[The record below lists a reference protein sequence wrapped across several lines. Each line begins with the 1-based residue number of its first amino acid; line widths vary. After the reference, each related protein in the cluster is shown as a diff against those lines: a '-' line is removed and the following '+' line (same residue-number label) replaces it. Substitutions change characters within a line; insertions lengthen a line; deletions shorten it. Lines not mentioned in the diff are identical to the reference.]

1 MMSEQIIA
9 TTYTDPAVNAI
20 RTQVAANDDGIPY
33 LLLPVKIETRF
44 MRVDRPVSKPDRF
57 GEILTDLTNLD
68 AYIKVSPTKLP
79 LQEVSGRYNKIV
91 AMAKSVEVKA
101 GTIESLDANSK
112 GTLLAKINLLIQG
125 NQSLG
130 AATAKIPSLDAA
142 NIIKLRAFRNDA
154 DTSLK
159 TTLSI
164 ITKLQTPTPGADTFL
179 RPLQAIVTA
188 LTNLAGNSIVSATT
202 RLEKRQA
209 FTFIDEQQATIT
221 ARMKDMQQVIASNT
235 EVTAAQIKQLS
246 ALAAQLQ
253 PLGKK
258 TLASLKKLP
267 SKYMSAAYITLQEDI
282 LKKLD
287 ALQQQI
293 ETRFKPKLQVMQEIQ
308 KINASTL
315 LTEINNFHSV
325 VQTSNKTAFKTYD
338 EVIAKRKIVYKH
350 LNTLVT
356 DSEKVIVG
364 TEDDLSIIKKSWD
377 AADTAL
383 AKLVASIGNFAT
395 ATEAQKTELNKTVEQ
410 VNNVY
415 RKQLSNM
422 KSKKTTTVVRLNNKN
437 LDKAITAYQSSM
449 QKMEDLNSKIQKT
462 KKPSASLTKNAE
474 DFHHY
479 VTEVF
484 PYLRF
489 LPRHAHTNLVKASEQ
504 LQKNMSRLKKKSAP
518 KKSGA
523 KKSASKAAPKP
534 GATDKVHELLQL
546 SQKTG
551 IAAAKKKVTVVERP
565 PLVLATPTITRDE
578 LWVRIYPDDIAVHTH
593 EALLTQ
599 AEVDAGKAYW
609 LEIWSAGDDADL
621 KLAAWRAITASFG
634 SQRAAWIVRTMEPKA
649 TSIPVK
655 DTLLE
660 NAKAWAAI
668 NKLLDQL
675 YTILNKPVA
684 LNTMNATLGDASPV
698 LKNALAGLNKI
709 QQQDEASLLKLQ
721 QKLLQLQSLL
731 QQYVKATQK
740 ITANPTGTT
749 AQLLQSLKELLQT
762 FNSLTQKFQTIDKK
776 TANEI
781 AGSVNTATTFPDV
794 QVKDSSWTQ
803 VPHSR
808 VMPDKFVVITIRDGV
823 YRHIQV
829 TETIPANIAVGIH
842 PSMMS
847 DGAFTYDEDKNLIV
861 DDAIKWLTDFN
872 AAVAKGMALY
882 IALEDGDVANGFD
895 KVFVLGVK
903 STNAID
909 TQKLVEDLID
919 NHHYI
924 PEGAS
929 FLPIGTATNNTES
942 GSAGY
947 RKIEEDDALSFAVE
961 RNNELPVTTTLD
973 PAFPTDGERLA
984 NSLGINSTILQ
995 NLDYSNRTE
1004 ISEALIVNKA
1014 LSPGTIA
1021 NFMEEAL
1028 DSVFNRD
1035 NIQRTQDFFN
1045 NYVTARGF
1053 LPSLRTGTQP
1063 YGILPVSAL
1072 SRFSITANDA
1082 NIPLLTKED
1091 FDHPATIQTELQTR
1105 FEIRLKQLL
1114 TLLDTLW
1121 TDIRN
1126 NKVKYAGNTDPADPQ
1141 AHFMTMLGLDA
1152 VSDEYFYRYGVNVA
1166 SRQGNEAININFDS
1180 NDPWSPAK
1188 VADTFGSQVFSGYF
1202 FKSDEFPDEQS
1213 PVADPTQQA
1222 VAKWNRI
1229 NQQFGKARVF
1239 TMRALQDQSQI
1250 LGDKIDNTTLS
1261 DVINPAPDPN
1271 AGSAEDQLEAR
1282 KQLPYFIDWL
1292 LDQNPWDVHAENKFA
1307 TAGNSGVTD
1316 GMPSKSLLFM
1326 LLRHAVLSSYAETIL
1341 KILEFEGLTDQVT
1354 IKKMGSAGYYYQRF
1368 AASFSYVTK
1377 WTYLFS
1383 KIAKLDGVLGFKM
1396 ETTNPFFIYMNNL
1409 GGSSNGFLNRYISPE
1424 STGLFNG
1431 YVNHAQHQPF
1441 MDALNDT
1448 KNAVRKLKD
1457 IPTLRLEALLRE
1469 HLDLCTYRLDAWRL
1483 GLVNKRL
1490 KDNRATK
1497 ANGIFL
1503 GAYGWVEDLRKG
1515 GERTPAQNIP
1525 PELFQ
1530 TADEPVFTDA
1540 DNLGF
1545 IHTPSLNHAVT
1556 AAILRAGFHA
1566 NQATD
1571 EVDNLLAVNLSSER
1585 VRMAL
1590 NLLNGI
1596 RSGQETGA
1604 LLGYQFE
1611 RGLHERYL
1619 HIPLELDE
1627 YIYDFRDE
1635 FPLTLPVDVTVAPEE
1650 VSLTQVVNGLELL
1663 ETAQEFVESK
1673 GGPVNAGDNLYQ
1685 SLKSFEA
1692 DWWTSLG
1699 NSNIS
1704 SASAAKRDAML
1715 KEIDRMADAFDALGD
1730 LCVSESIYQ
1739 VTKGNYVR
1747 SSSIMDKLAKGDVPF
1762 EIEFADTPRTGTI
1775 ITHKAGLFIE
1785 TIEGID
1791 QPLAASGAGSIPI
1804 SGAAL
1809 TTAIN
1814 NADARPNLWNA
1825 DFTPGALA
1833 EPGLN
1838 KWVGSMIGDPSKIKC
1853 LVQYAIENTTVSATV
1868 TIADL
1873 AVQALDVLHLFGT
1886 GPLDGGAALNA
1897 RVAAYARKNATLP
1910 ADFTG
1915 TADDLV
1921 IDIQYTARDVGWSD
1935 DDYSFYEKA
1944 GYIQSIRELITN
1956 SGALAADALLIPGIE
1971 EVPDAE
1977 VRNFQPDELHIR
1989 VSNLAARLQIV
2000 LNAFNDFFNNQLSL
2014 QNATGHVFTNPEI
2027 DSLRSLLNEAA
2038 AFTVPGTLPDTVV
2051 SYSDVVGMALIN
2063 AADGAAKAIS
2073 ARLDQA
2079 NPDIATGANTTLA
2092 PEVRV
2097 NALGEAAKK
2106 IMGRAFIVLPHFKLR
2121 NATDLQTQ
2129 NNLDTSKGLLKQ
2141 ASEFAIEEWSQGVA
2155 RVRQRLAVL
2164 DTIEMWA
2171 DNFGITFPAKKPF
2184 QFPFTTASDGS
2195 SVDPWLGVE
2204 FPAGYVPTEDK
2215 LSLVLI
2221 NADIPLAASDKN
2233 VCGILLD
2240 EWVEIIPNAAEKT
2253 GITFNYDQPDAKAPN
2268 TLLLAVTPQ
2277 QTGSWS
2283 WDDLVETLNDT
2294 LEMAKNRAVEPE
2306 HLEDTVFGQILPALL
2321 TEVVPPQ
2328 LLPDGSDNSADAQDN
2343 PLGLQVVTDFG
2354 VVNDTYVPE
2363 EA

>member
-1 MMSEQIIA
+1 MSEPIIA
-9 TTYTDPAVNAI
+9 TTYTDPAINAI
-20 RTQVAANDDGIPY
+20 RTQVAGNDDGIPY

-44 MRVDRPVSKPDRF
+44 MKVDRPITKPDKF
-57 GEILTDLTNLD
+57 GEILIDLNNLD
-68 AYIKVSPTKLP
+68 AYIKFIPGKLP
-79 LQEVSGRYNKIV
+79 LHEVSGRYNKIV
-91 AMAKSVEVKA
+91 AMSKSIESKA
-101 GTIESLDANSK
+101 ATIESLDGASK
-112 GTLLAKINLLIQG
+112 ETLIGKIKLIITQ
-125 NQSLG
+125 NQALG
-130 AATAKIPSLDAA
+130 AATAKMPSLEAA
-142 NIIKLRAFRNDA
+142 SIVRLRTNRNDTDA
-154 DTSLK
+154 SLK
-159 TTLSI
+159 TTLSALTGLQPPTQGTDSFLLPLKAI
-164 ITKLQTPTPGADTFL
+164 ITG
-179 RPLQAIVTA
+179 
-188 LTNLAGNSIVSATT
+188 LTNLSGNKIITAAS

-209 FTFIDEQQATIT
+209 FSFINEQQAALT
-221 ARMKDMQQVIASNT
+221 ARMKDMQLIIASNT
-235 EVTAAQIKQLS
+235 AATAAQIKQLS
-246 ALAAQLQ
+246 ALSAQLP
-253 PLGKK
+253 PLAKK
-258 TLASLKKLP
+258 TLANLKKLP
-267 SKYMSAAYITLQEDI
+267 SKYMSAAFITVQEGI
-282 LKKLD
+282 VKKL
-287 ALQQQI
+287 AVLQDQI
-293 ETRFKPKLQVMQEIQ
+293 DNRFKPKLQVMQEIQ
-308 KINASTL
+308 KINAATL
-315 LTEINNFHSV
+315 LTEINNLHSV
-325 VQTSNKTAFKTYD
+325 LQTANAGTLKKYN
-338 EVIAKRKIVYKH
+338 EVIAKRKAVYKH
-350 LNTLVT
+350 LNTLVK
-356 DSEKVIVG
+356 DSQKVIIG
-364 TEDDLSIIKKSWD
+364 TEDELKLIRKSWD

-383 AKLVASIGNFAT
+383 DKMIAGINNFTTASDT
-395 ATEAQKTELNKTVEQ
+395 QKKELDKTVEQ

-422 KSKKTTTVVRLNNKN
+422 KSQKAPGVVRLNNKN
-437 LDKAITAYQSSM
+437 LDKAITAYNSSM
-449 QKMEDLNSKIQKT
+449 QKMKVLNDKVQKT
-462 KKPSASLTKNAE
+462 KKTSSSLTKNAE
-474 DFHHY
+474 NFHQY
-479 VTEVF
+479 VNEVF

-489 LPRHAHTNLVKASEQ
+489 LPKHAHANLVKAAEE
-504 LQKNMSRLKKKSAP
+504 LEKNMSSVKKKT
-518 KKSGA
+518 GA
-523 KKSASKAAPKP
+523 KKSAAKTTPKADAVEK
-534 GATDKVHELLQL
+534 AHTLLQL

-551 IAAAKKKVTVVERP
+551 IVAARKSVTVEDRP

-578 LWVRIYPDDIAVHTH
+578 LWVRVYPDDIAVHTH

-609 LEIWSAGDDADL
+609 LEIWAAAEDADV
-621 KLAAWRAITASFG
+621 KLASWRAITASFG
-634 SQRAAWIVRTMEPKA
+634 PQRAAWIVRTMEPKA
-649 TSIPVK
+649 ADTPVK
-655 DTLLE
+655 DVLLQ
-660 NAKAWAAI
+660 NAKAWQEI
-668 NKLLDQL
+668 NKLLAQL
-675 YTILNKPVA
+675 YSILNKPIG
-684 LNTMNATLGDASPV
+684 LNTMGATLAEAFPV
-698 LKNALAGLNKI
+698 LRNTLSALNKV
-709 QQQDEASLLKLQ
+709 QKQDVNKLLKVQ
-721 QKLLQLQSLL
+721 QIIMQLKALL
-731 QQYVKATQK
+731 QQYIKATEK
-740 ITANPTGTT
+740 ISRGATGD
-749 AQLLQSLKELLQT
+749 AAQVLQLLKEVLQT
-762 FNSLTQKFQTIDKK
+762 FNALTQKFQTIDKATTK
-776 TANEI
+776 EI
-781 AGSVNTATTFPDV
+781 AVDAGAVSTFPEV

-808 VMPDKFVVITIRDGV
+808 VMPDKFVVITMRNGV
-823 YRHIQV
+823 YRHIQA
-829 TETIPANIAVGIH
+829 TEVIPQNIAVGIH
-842 PSMMS
+842 PSMMAN
-847 DGAFTYDEDKNLIV
+847 GAFTYDDDKNLVV
-861 DDAIKWLTDFN
+861 DESIKWLTDFN

-882 IALEDGDVANGFD
+882 IALEEEDVTNGFD

-903 STNAID
+903 NTNAIE

-929 FLPIGTATNNTES
+929 FLPVGTPTNNTES
-942 GSAGY
+942 GSSGY
-947 RKIEEDDALSFAVE
+947 RKIEEDAALSFAVE
-961 RNNELPVTTTLD
+961 RNNELPVTGTFD
-973 PAFPTDGERLA
+973 PIFPTDAERLA
-984 NSLGINSTILQ
+984 GSLGINTVILRS
-995 NLDYSNRTE
+995 LDYSNRTE
-1004 ISEALIVNKA
+1004 ISEALTLNKA

-1021 NFMEEAL
+1021 NHMEEAL
-1028 DSVFNRD
+1028 DSLFNRD
-1035 NIQRTQDFFN
+1035 NIQRTQEFFN

-1091 FDHPATIQTELQTR
+1091 FDHPSTIQAELQTR
-1105 FEIRLKQLL
+1105 FEIRLNQLL
-1114 TLLDTLW
+1114 ALLNTLW
-1121 TDIRN
+1121 TDIKN
-1126 NKVKYAGNTDPADPQ
+1126 TKVAYAGNTDPEDPQ

-1166 SRQGNEAININFDS
+1166 ARQGSEEISINFNS
-1180 NDPWSPAK
+1180 NDPWSPTK

-1202 FKSDEFPDEQS
+1202 FKSDEFADEQS
-1213 PVADPTQQA
+1213 PPTDPLLQA
-1222 VAKWNRI
+1222 ASKWNRI
-1229 NQQFGKARVF
+1229 NQQFSNARIF
-1239 TMRALQDQSQI
+1239 TLRALQDQSQI
-1250 LGDKIDNTTLS
+1250 LGEKIDNTTLS
-1261 DVINPAPDPN
+1261 DIISPAPDPD

-1292 LDQNPWDVHAENKFA
+1292 LDQNPWDVQAENKFS
-1307 TAGNSGVTD
+1307 TTGSSGVTA

-1326 LLRHAVLSSYAETIL
+1326 LLRHSVLSSYAETIL
-1341 KILEFEGLTDQVT
+1341 KILESEGLTDQVT
-1354 IKKMGSAGYYYQRF
+1354 IKKMGSSGYYYQRF

-1396 ETTNPFFIYMNNL
+1396 DTTNSFFTYMNNL

-1441 MDALNDT
+1441 IDALNDT

-1490 KDNRATK
+1490 KENRAVK

-1515 GERTPAQNIP
+1515 GERTPAQNVP

-1530 TADEPVFTDA
+1530 TGDEPVFTDA

-1585 VRMAL
+1585 IRMAL

-1635 FPLTLPVDVTVAPEE
+1635 FPLTLPVDLTVSPEE

-1673 GGPVNAGDNLYQ
+1673 GGAVNAGDNLYQ
-1685 SLKSFEA
+1685 SLRNFEA

-1704 SASAAKRDAML
+1704 SASAAKKDAML

-1739 VTKGNYVR
+1739 VTKGNYTR

-1762 EIEFADTPRTGTI
+1762 DIEFPDTPRTGTI
-1775 ITHKAGLFIE
+1775 VTHKAALFIE

-1791 QPLAASGAGSIPI
+1791 QPLTESGAGSIPLT
-1804 SGAAL
+1804 GAAL
-1809 TTAIN
+1809 NTAIN
-1814 NADARPNLWNA
+1814 NADAKPDLWNA

-1838 KWVGSMIGDPSKIKC
+1838 KWVGALIGDPVKIKC
-1853 LVQYAIENTTVSATV
+1853 LVQYTVENTTVSVTV

-1873 AVQALDVLHLFGT
+1873 AVQPLDVLHLFGT

-1897 RVAAYARKNATLP
+1897 RVAAHARKNATLP
-1910 ADFTG
+1910 TGFTG
-1915 TADDLV
+1915 TADDLL
-1921 IDIQYTARDVGWSD
+1921 IDIQYTVRDAGWND
-1935 DDYSFYEKA
+1935 DDYSFYEKT

-1956 SGALAADALLIPGIE
+1956 SASLAADDLLIPGIE

-1977 VRNFQPDELHIR
+1977 VRNLQPDELHVR

-2000 LNAFNDFFNNQLSL
+2000 LDAFNDFFNTQLSP
-2014 QNATGHVFTNPEI
+2014 QNATGHVFTHPEI
-2027 DSLRSLLNEAA
+2027 DGLRSILNSAA
-2038 AFTVPGTLPDTVV
+2038 DFNIPGTLPDTAV
-2051 SYSDVVGMALIN
+2051 SYNDVAGTALLN
-2063 AADGAAKAIS
+2063 AADGAAKSIAD
-2073 ARLDQA
+2073 RLKQS
-2079 NPDIATGANTTLA
+2079 NPDMATGANTSIT

-2097 NALGEAAKK
+2097 NALVEAAKK
-2106 IMGRAFIVLPHFKLR
+2106 IMGRAFIVLPHFKFR

-2129 NNLDTSKGLLKQ
+2129 NNLAANKGLLKQ
-2141 ASEFAIEEWSQGVA
+2141 ASEFAMEEWSQSVA
-2155 RVRQRLAVL
+2155 RVRQRLSVL
-2164 DTIEMWA
+2164 ETIEMWA
-2171 DNFGITFPAKKPF
+2171 ENFGTAFPAKKPF
-2184 QFPFTTASDGS
+2184 QFPFVVGGDGAA
-2195 SVDPWLGVE
+2195 VDPWLGVE
-2204 FPAGYVPTEDK
+2204 FPAGYTPSEDK

-2221 NADIPLAASDKN
+2221 NADIPLGTSNRN
-2233 VCGILLD
+2233 VCGMLLD

-2328 LLPDGSDNSADAQDN
+2328 LLPEGSDNSADAQNN

-2354 VVNDTYVPE
+2354 VVNDTHVPE
-2363 EA
+2363 T